1 MTMRLISN
9 YHRPAQLDEALALLN
24 REDVATVV
32 IAGGTVLTATDLS
45 AATEVV
51 DIQSAVGAHI
61 ERQSDRV
68 VYESM
73 ARLQDVIDHDATPP
87 LLAELA
93 HREGPNTLRNAATI
107 GGTVAEANP
116 ESELLAGLLVHGAI
130 ATVTGRDGTADLL
143 VADLLATPDGLSG
156 SIITR
161 ISVEIGGETAS
172 ARTGRTPADTPI
184 VAAVGRIVPD
194 GLKIAL
200 TGVATTPVLVD
211 SGSLD
216 ELDPPGDFRGSSE
229 YRKELART
237 LTDRVVAQLGGAS

>member
-1 MTMRLISN
+1 MRLISN
-9 YHRPAQLDEALALLN
+9 YHRPAELDEALALLN
-24 REDVATVV
+24 REDSATVV
-32 IAGGTVLTATDLS
+32 IAGGTVLTATDFS

-51 DIQSAVGAHI
+51 DIQEAVGADI
-61 ERQSDRV
+61 ERRSDRV

-73 ARLQDVIDHDATPP
+73 ARLQDVVDHDATPP

-93 HREGPNTLRNAATI
+93 HREGPNTLRNASTI

-130 ATVTGRDGTADLL
+130 ATVAGSSGTADLP
-143 VADLLATPDGLSG
+143 VADLLTAPDGLSG
-156 SIITR
+156 GIITHV
-161 ISVEIGGETAS
+161 SVEIGGETAS

-184 VAAVGRIVPD
+184 VAAAGRIVPD

-200 TGVATTPVLVD
+200 TGVATTPVLAD
-211 SGSLD
+211 PDKLD
-216 ELDPPGDFRGSSE
+216 ELDPPGDFRGSGK

-237 LTDRVVAQLGGAS
+237 LTKRVVAQLGGAS